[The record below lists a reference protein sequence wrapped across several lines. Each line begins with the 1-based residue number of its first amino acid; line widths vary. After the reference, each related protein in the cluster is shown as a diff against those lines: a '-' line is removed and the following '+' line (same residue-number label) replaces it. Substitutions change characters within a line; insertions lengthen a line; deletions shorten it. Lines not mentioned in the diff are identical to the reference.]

1 MGSCALE
8 LLQNAGAWSEV
19 SFGGL
24 GLIRYIGL
32 RLRVI
37 VLGFRAL
44 GFWGLEVLR
53 FEASAR
59 AELGTEMYALTYP

>member
-1 MGSCALE
+1 M
-8 LLQNAGAWSEV
+8 
-19 SFGGL
+19 
-24 GLIRYIGL
+24 IRYIGL